1 MFAWGMW
8 ISMKL
13 TRTEA
18 AAECK
23 RLAEAIK
30 KTKSEKLKNDYSKR
44 LRKLQKRLL
53 YCAD

>member
-1 MFAWGMW
+1 MAEEATM
-8 ISMKL
+8 
-13 TRTEA
+13 TREETVK
-18 AAECK
+18 ECK